1 MALVYRLSAQGLAV
15 FVGIELGTLSNK
27 LKLQCVIYQ
36 PGVRRP
42 NFSMQVTIILDL
54 ERMNPTLQALGA

>member
-15 FVGIELGTLSNK
+15 FVGIELGTLSNE
-27 LKLQCVIYQ
+27 LKLCVIYQ